1 MQAGLTDKKDFFI
14 RLFEVRVYNVASYA
28 SMSAEGASQENEF
41 RKQRENC
48 LSIRLAWLPAL
59 VISAMFLLPVAKATD
74 LQLPKGPKYAIDDT
88 KWMTIGMGFRG
99 SGVWVENRPTDTFR
113 SDFSIDNARVYVN
126 GQVHKY
132 VKFEVNTEC
141 FFCNNTQAGANP
153 QMSYNILDAIA
164 KVEYNRY
171 LNIWGGRMLV
181 PTERGELS
189 GPFFQA
195 THDAFKTPF
204 FSQDFSTKFGSTGA
218 GRYGRDDGGTFWG
231 SVEPGF
237 VKGTL
242 QYAVGVYRGL
252 QSSST
257 LGPNQG
263 DDVLWAGRFT
273 YNFLNPEKNPG
284 YYTSSTYFG
293 KAGDILALAFGAS
306 YQKNGAGSFLNRSD
320 FLGLVGDALF
330 EKVLPRNLGVATAVG
345 EYKQF
350 YANYSPAAFSDPGCF
365 CMFDGKSWTVTG
377 LYLIPVKVGI
387 GKFQP
392 YGRFTSIQPNNSS
405 KREEIEGGVNYI
417 IDGFNARISAYY
429 QHGDLYTKGLNYAPG
444 VTGEKVDVFKLS
456 FQLQM

>member
-28 SMSAEGASQENEF
+28 SMSAEGASQENKF

-48 LSIRLAWLPAL
+48 LSIRWAWLPAL
-59 VISAMFLLPVAKATD
+59 VISWMFLLPVAKATD

>member
-1 MQAGLTDKKDFFI
+1 M
-14 RLFEVRVYNVASYA
+14 ASYA
-28 SMSAEGASQENEF
+28 SMSAEGASQENKF

-48 LSIRLAWLPAL
+48 LSIRWAWLPAL
-59 VISAMFLLPVAKATD
+59 VISWMFLLPVAKATD

>member
-1 MQAGLTDKKDFFI
+1 MKN
-14 RLFEVRVYNVASYA
+14 FEEMGYKVHSYA
-28 SMSAEGASQENEF
+28 AISAERPSRQIDFGKRSEGF
-41 RKQRENC
+41 
-48 LSIRLAWLPAL
+48 LAQAVLLVAAL
-59 VISAMFLLPVAKATD
+59 IVGFSSLTTQVHAADEDFKVISK
-74 LQLPKGPKYAIDDT
+74 PKWAIDDT

-99 SGVWVENRPTDTFR
+99 SGVWAEARNYRN
-113 SDFSIDNARVYVN
+113 DFSIDNARLYVN
-126 GQVHKY
+126 GQVHEY
-132 VKFEVNTEC
+132 VKFEINTEC
-141 FFCNNTQAGANP
+141 FFCNNTHSNDSP
-153 QMSYNILDAIA
+153 KMSYNILDAIG
-164 KVEYNRY
+164 KVEINRY
-171 LNIWGGRMLV
+171 LNFWGGRMLV

-204 FSQDFSTKFGSTGA
+204 FSQDFSTKFGSGGA
-218 GRYGRDDGGTFWG
+218 GRYGRDDGGTYWG

-237 VKGTL
+237 IKGTL
-242 QYAVGVYRGL
+242 GYAVGVYRGL
-252 QSSST
+252 QSSTT

-263 DDVLWAGRFT
+263 NDVLWAGRFT

-306 YQKNGAGSFLNRSD
+306 YQRNGAGSFAHRSD
-320 FLGLVGDALF
+320 FLGLVGDLLF
-330 EKVLPRNLGVATAVG
+330 EKVLPKNLGVTTLNA

-350 YANYSPAAFSDPGCF
+350 YANYNAAAFADPGCF

-405 KREEIEGGVNYI
+405 NRQEIEGGVNYI

-429 QHGDLYTKGLNYAPG
+429 QHGDLYTKGLNYAPD
-444 VTGEKVDVFKLS
+444 VTGQKVDVFKLS
-456 FQLQM
+456 FQIQM

>member
-28 SMSAEGASQENEF
+28 SMSAEGASQENKF

-48 LSIRLAWLPAL
+48 LSIRWAWLPAL
-59 VISAMFLLPVAKATD
+59 VISWMFLLPVAKATD

-204 FSQDFSTKFGSTGA
+204 FSQDFSTKFGSNGA

>member
-1 MQAGLTDKKDFFI
+1 M
-14 RLFEVRVYNVASYA
+14 RVYNVASYA
-28 SMSAEGASQENEF
+28 SISAEGASQENEF
-41 RKQRENC
+41 RKQREIC
-48 LSIRLAWLPAL
+48 LSIRWAWLPAL
-59 VISAMFLLPVAKATD
+59 VISWMFLLPVAKATD

-113 SDFSIDNARVYVN
+113 SNFSIDNARVYVN

>member
-1 MQAGLTDKKDFFI
+1 MKN
-14 RLFEVRVYNVASYA
+14 FEERVYKVPSDG
-28 SMSAEGASQENEF
+28 STPSEGASQRIDIGKHGKDF
-41 RKQRENC
+41 
-48 LSIRLAWLPAL
+48 LARGMLLAAAL
-59 VISAMFLLPVAKATD
+59 VVGFSSLLAEVHAADDFKSISK
-74 LQLPKGPKYAIDDT
+74 PKWAIDDT
-88 KWMTIGMGFRG
+88 KWMTIGVGFRG
-99 SGVWVENRPTDTFR
+99 SGVWAESRNYRN
-113 SDFSIDNARVYVN
+113 DFSIDNARLYVN
-126 GQVHKY
+126 GQVHEY
-132 VKFEVNTEC
+132 VKFEINTEC
-141 FFCNNTQAGANP
+141 FFCNNTHASDSP
-153 QMSYNILDAIA
+153 KMSYNVLDAIG
-164 KVEYNRY
+164 KVEVNRY
-171 LNIWGGRMLV
+171 LNFWGGRMLV

-204 FSQDFSTKFGSTGA
+204 FSQDFSTKFGSGGA
-218 GRYGRDDGGTFWG
+218 GRYGRDDGGTYWG

-237 VKGTL
+237 IKGML
-242 QYAVGVYRGL
+242 GYAVGVYRGL
-252 QSSST
+252 QSSTT

-263 DDVLWAGRFT
+263 NDVLWAGRFT

-306 YQKNGAGSFLNRSD
+306 YQRNGAGSFLNRSD
-320 FLGLVGDALF
+320 FLGLVGDLLF
-330 EKVLPRNLGVATAVG
+330 EKVLPKNMGVATVNA

-350 YANYSPAAFSDPGCF
+350 YANYNAAAFADPGCF

-405 KREEIEGGVNYI
+405 NRQEIEGGVNYI

-429 QHGDLYTKGLNYAPG
+429 QHGDLYTKGLNYAPD
-444 VTGEKVDVFKLS
+444 VTGQKVDVFKLS
-456 FQLQM
+456 FQFQM